1 LIQIIASFSA
11 FNISQGSA
19 ATYLRWGG
27 IFINNFIAQFKLS
40 TSVEELWK
48 SVNI

>member
-19 ATYLRWGG
+19 ATHLTCLGTS
-27 IFINNFIAQFKLS
+27 IKHFIATFLLDVLVKES
-40 TSVEELWK
+40 
-48 SVNI
+48 